1 MNKIY
6 TLIIALLLPVIA
18 WAYSAQEVVDKT
30 AEKIRT
36 VGSLTAKFSG
46 TANGTLLTTG
56 KKFSIDAGGFAIW
69 YNGTDMWTYSQQTG
83 ETSLTSPTPSE
94 LMETNP
100 MEIIKSYSDKFTPSK
115 LGEQGGKYTLKLTP
129 KAKGGS
135 VKAATLVV
143 DTRTWLPASIDM
155 VMSNGSRFTLNIQ
168 SITTGTAPAASSF
181 EYPEKKYPGIEVID
195 LR

>member
-18 WAYSAQEVVDKT
+18 WAYSAQEVVDK
-30 AEKIRT
+30 AADKIRT

-46 TANGTLLTTG
+46 TAEGTLLTSG
-56 KKFSIDAGGFAIW
+56 KKFSIDAGGFGTW

-83 ETSLTSPTPSE
+83 ETTLTSPTPSE

-100 MEIIKSYSDKFTPSK
+100 LEIIKSYSNKFSATK
-115 LGEQGGKYTLKLTP
+115 LGEQGGKFTLKLTP
-129 KAKGGS
+129 KTKGGS
-135 VKAATLVV
+135 VKAATLVI

-155 VMSNGSRFTLNIQ
+155 VMSNGARFTLNIK
-168 SITTGTAPAASSF
+168 SITVGTPPAASSF
-181 EYPEKKYPGIEVID
+181 EYPQKKYPGIEVVD

>member
-1 MNKIY
+1 MNRIY
-6 TLIIALLLPVIA
+6 TFLIAMLLPVMA
-18 WAYSAQEVVDKT
+18 WAYSAQEVVDKA

-36 VGSLTAKFSG
+36 AGAITAKFTG
-46 TANGTLLTTG
+46 TADGTLVTSG
-56 KKFSIDAGGFAIW
+56 KKFSIDARGFGIW

-100 MEIIKSYSDKFTPSK
+100 LEIIKSYSNKFTASK

-135 VKAATLVV
+135 VKAATLVI

-155 VMSNGSRFTLNIQ
+155 VLSNGSRFTLNIK
-168 SITTGTAPAASSF
+168 SITVGTAPAASSF
-181 EYPEKKYPGIEVID
+181 EYPQKKYPGVEVVD